1 MRGCV
6 GVGWADMLV
15 WMRVE
20 VVDLVCRLAW
30 SSPRWA
36 GFCRFSSNQ
45 NQCFVPPL
53 RAHSMLRSSK
63 VDGWIG
69 LGKSYP
75 TIYF

>member
-1 MRGCV
+1 MGS
-6 GVGWADMLV
+6 ADAWVQDWWTYVTSVLPMTNGP
-15 WMRVE
+15 
-20 VVDLVCRLAW
+20 AW